1 MMVVFP
7 TKVSQPF
14 LAFVDMESNW
24 TRVLADCG
32 PRFCGCSHI
41 QETNADGV
49 IEEFRKFVKHTE
61 SELQLLFDS
70 IDRNHDGSLDKDEI
84 ASAFRQAGLTV
95 SNAKLDSFFDK
106 IDTNHDGHLSFE
118 EWR

>member
-1 MMVVFP
+1 VVEAIF
-7 TKVSQPF
+7 VSDAYF
-14 LAFVDMESNW
+14 
-24 TRVLADCG
+24 
-32 PRFCGCSHI
+32 
-41 QETNADGV
+41 
-49 IEEFRKFVKHTE
+49 EEFQTFVKHTE
-61 SELQLLFDS
+61 RELLLLFDS

>member
-1 MMVVFP
+1 MDTNHDGHISFTGQRTLP
-7 TKVSQPF
+7 S
-14 LAFVDMESNW
+14 LC
-24 TRVLADCG
+24 RYDCG
-32 PRFCGCSHI
+32 PRFCGWSHI
-41 QETNADGV
+41 QERNADGI
-49 IEEFRKFVKHTE
+49 IEEFQKFVKHTE
-61 SELQLLFDS
+61 RELQLLFDS

-95 SNAKLDSFFDK
+95 SNAKLDAFFDK